1 MRNLLAKA
9 IVIAVEAHEGQLDK
23 AGKPYILHPLR
34 VGAAGITEGEQIVG
48 FLHDVVEDTNVSL
61 NEIREVFGKV
71 IAEAVD
77 SVTKRK
83 GELYGDFVLRS
94 MDNAIGKQVK
104 INDIKD
110 NLRRMEG
117 LSRSEQDGM
126 TRRYRQALAVL
137 GVEEYVSTG
146 L

>member
-1 MRNLLAKA
+1 MLNLLTQA
-9 IVIAVEAHEGQLDK
+9 IDVAVRAHYGQLDK

-48 FLHDVVEDTNVSL
+48 FLHDVVEDTNVTL
-61 NEIREVFGKV
+61 EDIRGQFGKIV
-71 IAEAVD
+71 AEAVE

-83 GELYGDFVLRS
+83 GELYGDFILRS
-94 MDNAIGKQVK
+94 MDNTIGKQVK

-110 NLRRMEG
+110 NLRRMDG
-117 LSRSEQDGM
+117 LSQSEQQGM

-137 GVEEYVSTG
+137 GVEEYING
-146 L
+146 